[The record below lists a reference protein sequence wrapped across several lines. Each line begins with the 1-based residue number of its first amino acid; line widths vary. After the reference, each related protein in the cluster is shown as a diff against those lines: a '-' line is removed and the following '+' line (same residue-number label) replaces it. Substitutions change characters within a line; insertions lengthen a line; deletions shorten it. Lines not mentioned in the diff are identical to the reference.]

1 MKKSNLIWGLLLILA
16 GAFLIVSKLGY
27 LGDVNVFSVIVS
39 VFLVYIIITSI
50 VKVNFAGILFPLAFL
65 AILYDKEL
73 GITSITPWTV
83 LIAALLGSVGLSLV
97 FHKHHHH
104 HHNYMGCGRSSNS
117 SEEIPNIDSENEG
130 NIVIDNNFGSSVK
143 YVNSNCFE
151 QADIDSSFG
160 ALKVYFDKTV
170 MKGESAVI
178 KLDVSFSGVELYIPR
193 GWRIQDNTNFSFGGV
208 TEKNSSDGVITNT
221 LILTGDVSFG
231 GVDIFY
237 V

>member
-27 LGDVNVFSVIVS
+27 LGDVNVFSVIAS

-104 HHNYMGCGRSSNS
+104 HNYMGCGRSSDS
-117 SEEIPNIDSENEG
+117 GKKIPDIDSENEG
-130 NIVIDNNFGSSVK
+130 NIVIENNFGSSVK
-143 YVNSNCFE
+143 YVNSNSFE
-151 QADIDSSFG
+151 QADIDCSFG
-160 ALKVYFDKTV
+160 ALKVYFDKTI

-193 GWRIQDNTNFSFGGV
+193 GWKIQDNTDFSFGGIN
-208 TEKNSSDGVITNT
+208 EKNSSDGVITNT
-221 LILTGDVSFG
+221 LIITGDVSFS
-231 GVDIFY
+231 GVDIYY